1 MAPLIRSASN
11 SAFCGAEES
20 RFTLG
25 GEKILPVRT
34 ALPKETRSLCP
45 DCLRTIS
52 AEVFEEN
59 GQVMMRKSCP
69 VHGTFTDL
77 IFSDVKM
84 YLRLEQ
90 WYFGDG
96 EGFSNPADGMG
107 KECPSRCGIC
117 GSHSTHTSLAN
128 IDLTARCNLSC
139 AVCFADANR
148 NQHDLSFEQAVEML
162 RRFRGQRPAPAFAV
176 QFTGGEPTLHPR
188 FIEIVAEAR
197 KMGFSHIQAATNGIR
212 FADPDFARRS
222 RDAGL
227 QYLYLQMDGTTD
239 DVYVKIRGKSLLDTK
254 LQVIESAR
262 KAGLRIIFVPTIV
275 KGVNDHQIGDLCRL
289 AFEHLD
295 VLSGISYQPMT
306 FTGRYPES
314 EREKL
319 RFTLS
324 DLSREFSCQTGFTH
338 PLEDWFP
345 LNSAVPLV
353 RYAGAATGSVPVN
366 HACHPHCGLMAL
378 LFVDRNREAV
388 PVTRFLDLQGLLR
401 EVDRMSGAA
410 AKNRFKALSKIRA
423 LQAIHRFFREEEA
436 PEGLTFLRFLKTL
449 DGFADKKYSWD
460 GKYEGYTYKTFYV
473 LGMHFMDAYNY
484 DLERVSR
491 CGVHYSAPDGK
502 IYPFCTYNSGPV
514 HRNRAERAVGAR

>member
-11 SAFCGAEES
+11 IASCGAKES
-20 RFTLG
+20 RTTLG

-34 ALPKETRSLCP
+34 GLPKETRSLCP
-45 DCLRTIS
+45 DCLRTIY
-52 AEVFEEN
+52 AELFEDN
-59 GQVMMRKSCP
+59 GRVMMRKSCP
-69 VHGTFTDL
+69 VHGTFIDV
-77 IFSDVKM
+77 IFSDVKV
-84 YLRLEQ
+84 YLRMEQ

-96 EGFSNPADGMG
+96 VGFANPAVGMG
-107 KECPSRCGIC
+107 KECPDRCGIC
-117 GSHSTHTSLAN
+117 GMHSTHTSLAN
-128 IDLTARCNLSC
+128 VDLTSRCNLSC

-148 NQHDLSFEQAVEML
+148 NSFEPSFEQVVKML
-162 RRFRGQRPAPAFAV
+162 RRLRAQRPAPAFAV

-188 FIEIVAEAR
+188 FLEIVAEAR

-212 FADPDFARRS
+212 FADPEFARRA

-239 DVYVKIRGKSLLDTK
+239 DVFVNIRGKSLLDTK
-254 LQVIESAR
+254 LHVIESAR

-306 FTGRYPES
+306 FTGRYPEA

-324 DLSREFSCQTGFTH
+324 DLSREFSCQTGFTR

-353 RYAGAATGSVPVN
+353 RYAGAVTGSVPVN
-366 HACHPHCGLMAL
+366 HTCHPHCGLMTL
-378 LFVDRNREAV
+378 LFVDRYRKAV
-388 PVTRFLDLQGLLR
+388 PITRFLDLQVLLR
-401 EVDRMSGAA
+401 EVNRLSGSA
-410 AKNRFKALSKIRA
+410 AKSKVKGLSKIRA
-423 LQAIHRFFREEEA
+423 LQAFHRFFREEEA

-449 DGFADKKYSWD
+449 DGFADKKYSWN

-491 CGVHYSAPDGK
+491 CGVHYSAPDGR
-502 IYPFCTYNSGPV
+502 IYPFCTYSSGPV
-514 HRNRAERAVGAR
+514 HRNRVEKTIGAR